1 MLLRIPARI
10 VWNEAETA
18 VQTVGNE
25 QKTVF
30 TTTENAAAW
39 LPLLG
44 ATGHQVRAIE
54 SIQELRS
61 LLWASGRDGID
72 EVALDPQ
79 PGTSDFKSIHIAF
92 FLEHLDGTLRGKL

>member
-1 MLLRIPARI
+1 
-10 VWNEAETA
+10 
-18 VQTVGNE
+18 
-25 QKTVF
+25 
-30 TTTENAAAW
+30 
-39 LPLLG
+39 
-44 ATGHQVRAIE
+44 VRAIE

-61 LLWASGRDGID
+61 LLRASGRDGID